1 MLDETQG
8 YAVFL
13 YPQALEALGE
23 AIRPYM
29 HDGPSGPHVL
39 CNAIDTGG
47 ALIEM
52 TIEGRNPEGA
62 ALAVE
67 LMVPAN
73 MVRMIVSAR
82 SDGVFGFGPR
92 VVAPVADA
100 VPPVPPTALASAQPL
115 HAPVEFPATGFPT
128 TTVDPVTPMM
138 AKSQPKP

>member
-52 TIEGRNPEGA
+52 TIEGRTAEGTA
-62 ALAVE
+62 IAVE

-92 VVAPVADA
+92 VVAAPAEGA
-100 VPPVPPTALASAQPL
+100 LPPAPLASTQPL
-115 HAPVEFPATGFPT
+115 PAPVEIPM
-128 TTVDPVTPMM
+128 TTVDPVVPVM
-138 AKSQPKP
+138 AKLPPKG

>member
-8 YAVFL
+8 YAVFF

-29 HDGPSGPHVL
+29 LDGPSGPHVL
-39 CNAIDTGG
+39 CKSIDTGG

-52 TIEGRNPEGA
+52 TIEGRSAEGNA
-62 ALAVE
+62 MAVE
-67 LMVPAN
+67 LMVPSN

-92 VVAPVADA
+92 VAATHVDSVA
-100 VPPVPPTALASAQPL
+100 VPPTALASAQPL
-115 HAPVEFPATGFPT
+115 HAPLEIPK
-128 TTVDPVTPMM
+128 TTVDPVTPVM
-138 AKSQPKP
+138 AKLPPKV

>member
-13 YPQALEALGE
+13 YPQALEALGA

-29 HDGPSGPHVL
+29 QDGPSGPHVL

-52 TIEGRNPEGA
+52 TIEGRTPDGQPI
-62 ALAVE
+62 AVE
-67 LMVPAN
+67 LMIPSN

-92 VVAPVADA
+92 VSASTDHEVSAL
-100 VPPVPPTALASAQPL
+100 PPTALASAQQALTPG
-115 HAPVEFPATGFPT
+115 AMPVVGLG
-128 TTVDPVTPMM
+128 
-138 AKSQPKP
+138 KSEL

>member
-23 AIRPYM
+23 AIRPYL

-39 CNAIDTGG
+39 CNSIDTGG

-52 TIEGRNPEGA
+52 TIEGRTSEGHA
-62 ALAVE
+62 IAVE

-92 VVAPVADA
+92 VVVPAADVVA
-100 VPPVPPTALASAQPL
+100 VPPTALASAQTV
-115 HAPVEFPATGFPT
+115 HAPVEIPMPV
-128 TTVDPVTPMM
+128 VDPVTPVM
-138 AKSQPKP
+138 AKLPPKV

>member
-13 YPQALEALGE
+13 YPQALEALGA

-29 HDGPSGPHVL
+29 QDGPSGPHVL

-52 TIEGRNPEGA
+52 TIEGRTPDGHPI
-62 ALAVE
+62 AVE
-67 LMVPAN
+67 LMIPAN

-92 VVAPVADA
+92 VAAPTDHDTSSL
-100 VPPVPPTALASAQPL
+100 PPTALASAQQALTPG
-115 HAPVEFPATGFPT
+115 AMPVVAMGKALE
-128 TTVDPVTPMM
+128 
-138 AKSQPKP
+138 

>member
-8 YAVFL
+8 YAVFF

-29 HDGPSGPHVL
+29 HDGASGPHVL
-39 CNAIDTGG
+39 CNSIDTGG

-52 TIEGRNPEGA
+52 TIEGRTAEGTA
-62 ALAVE
+62 IAVE

-92 VVAPVADA
+92 VVAAPADADA
-100 VPPVPPTALASAQPL
+100 VAVPPTALASAQTV
-115 HAPVEFPATGFPT
+115 HAPVEIPMPM
-128 TTVDPVTPMM
+128 VDPVTPVM
-138 AKSQPKP
+138 AKLPPKAQ

>member
-39 CNAIDTGG
+39 CNSIDTGG

-52 TIEGRNPEGA
+52 TIEGRTAEGTA
-62 ALAVE
+62 IAVE

-92 VVAPVADA
+92 VVAPLGDA
-100 VPPVPPTALASAQPL
+100 VPVPPTALASAQPL
-115 HAPVEFPATGFPT
+115 HAPVEIPMPA
-128 TTVDPVTPMM
+128 VDAVPPVM
-138 AKSQPKP
+138 AKLPKA